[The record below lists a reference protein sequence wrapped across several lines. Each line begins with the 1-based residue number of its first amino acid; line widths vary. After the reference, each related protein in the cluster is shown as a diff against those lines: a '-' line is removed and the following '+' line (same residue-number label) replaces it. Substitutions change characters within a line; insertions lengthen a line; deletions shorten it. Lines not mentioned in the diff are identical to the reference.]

1 MERGPILSEASA
13 SATFS
18 YTHTDSALIDRI
30 FEMSPDQLDSHFKTY
45 AAVPASADKK
55 TQKNHLFEQMD
66 LKADDFEKLPSITKK
81 KVLINMTGLR

>member
-1 MERGPILSEASA
+1 MERGPILSEANA

-55 TQKNHLFEQMD
+55 T
-66 LKADDFEKLPSITKK
+66 
-81 KVLINMTGLR
+81 